1 MIPDPTPDSII
12 QHLLDRFEGTRVV
25 AAGGERSMF
34 YNPGGEST
42 FAALVMKGRNA
53 QEASFAKSR
62 ATVWIRNVPGPKPTL
77 DKVPCAAV

>member
-34 YNPGGEST
+34 YNPGG
-42 FAALVMKGRNA
+42 KR
-53 QEASFAKSR
+53 SFDRVAIDPLFILKR
-62 ATVWIRNVPGPKPTL
+62 TVRRGSAPRYPTSCRRQHQPY
-77 DKVPCAAV
+77 DY